1 MTSPISILSSVTAQA
16 AFSSICPDVS
26 FASRV
31 SGEYCSMPWHYV
43 DHKCCGICPSPAI
56 NGYGTIIG
64 FCLASFFNMLI
75 VLCQPASSAIFIA
88 AQLTVAHMFLVAIM
102 ARNMMGTASNGANGI
117 QAWHAEFAFLAASS
131 IIGVV
136 LACVLSDAHYIH
148 GFSTHED
155 LERFLNAQD
164 DLKDARRRAEPGTTV
179 CGTHRLQMQEHEA
192 FVRGEHKANV
202 VRGVHR
208 LRKWH
213 SRNQARILLF
223 AFGGSEA
230 YWFILYA
237 VTIWF
242 GKDTIFWQPKC
253 DDFIGAASWSLI
265 RGVSFTIFSLA
276 FLFTLFLCI
285 PVFHPTSTYRSAAH
299 FIVLL
304 FSHHIARPR
313 SNSPSFR
320 DRRRELRNNPTHAP
334 PAEAPAPPI
343 DAPET
348 RPEIIVRFV
357 LSLSIWSL
365 WFVLL
370 LVVFFQARRDF
381 LLTGTGTAPWPYA
394 CIQNLMF
401 GTFPIFKFCL
411 NVVRRSAKDRKK
423 RRRANGIA
431 TPTSTGL
438 SQTMRRRP
446 FGLDRRPATNEQSL
460 SRSRSR
466 GRRQNRTKDW

>member
-1 MTSPISILSSVTAQA
+1 MPGHLS
-16 AFSSICPDVS
+16 D
-26 FASRV
+26 
-31 SGEYCSMPWHYV
+31 YCSLPWHYV
-43 DHKCCGICPSPAI
+43 DYKCCGLCPSPAI

-75 VLCQPASSAIFIA
+75 VLCQPASSAIYIA

-102 ARNMMGTASNGANGI
+102 VRNIMGTASHGTNGI

-131 IIGVV
+131 TIGVV
-136 LACVLSDAHYIH
+136 LACVLSEAHHIH
-148 GFSTHED
+148 GFSSHEA
-155 LERFLNAQD
+155 LVRFLDAQD
-164 DLKDARRRAEPGTTV
+164 DLEARRRARPVTKV
-179 CGTHRLQMQEHEA
+179 YGTHRLQMQEHEA
-192 FVRGEHKANV
+192 FVRGEHKANL

-213 SRNQARILLF
+213 SRNQARILLC
-223 AFGGSEA
+223 AFSGSEL

-242 GKDTIFWQPKC
+242 GKDTTFWQPKC
-253 DDFIGAASWSLI
+253 NDFIGAGSWSLI

-276 FLFTLFLCI
+276 FLFTLLLCI

-304 FSHHIARPR
+304 FSHHIARPK
-313 SNSPSFR
+313 SALNSWK
-320 DRRRELRNNPTHAP
+320 DRRRLHRDHAP
-334 PAEAPAPPI
+334 PHLSPP
-343 DAPET
+343 DELETQVAPET

-365 WFVLL
+365 WFVLVI
-370 LVVFFQARRDF
+370 VVFFQARRDF
-381 LLTGTGTAPWPYA
+381 LLTGTGTAPWPYG
-394 CIQNLMF
+394 CIQNTMF
-401 GTFPIFKFCL
+401 GTFPIFKFFL
-411 NVVRRSAKDRKK
+411 NIVRRSAKDAKK
-423 RRRANGIA
+423 RRRANGLASTSA

-438 SQTMRRRP
+438 SRTIQRKP
-446 FGLDRRPATNEQSL
+446 FGLDRRLAMAEQSL

-466 GRRQNRTKDW
+466 GRRQDRTKEW

>member
-1 MTSPISILSSVTAQA
+1 MLENLCAQ
-16 AFSSICPDVS
+16 
-26 FASRV
+26 
-31 SGEYCSMPWHYV
+31 
-43 DHKCCGICPSPAI
+43 I
-56 NGYGTIIG
+56 NGYGTIAG

-75 VLCQPASSAIFIA
+75 VLCQPASSAVFSKSSVMQLLLA

-102 ARNMMGTASNGANGI
+102 VRDMMGTASNGTNGI
-117 QAWHAEFAFLAASS
+117 QALHAEFAFLAASS

-136 LACVLSDAHYIH
+136 LACVLSDAHHIH
-148 GFSTHED
+148 GFKSHED
-155 LERFLNAQD
+155 LEHFLNAQD
-164 DLKDARRRAEPGTTV
+164 DLKDARRRAEPGSTV
-179 CGTHRLQMQEHEA
+179 YGTHRLQVQEHEA
-192 FVRGEHKANV
+192 FVRGEHKANL

-237 VTIWF
+237 ATIWF

-253 DDFIGAASWSLI
+253 NDFIGAASWSLI

-285 PVFHPTSTYRSAAH
+285 PVFHPTSSYRSAAH

-313 SNSPSFR
+313 TSSPSFR
-320 DRRRELRNNPTHAP
+320 DRRREARNKSAHADP
-334 PAEAPAPPI
+334 VEEPQPAP

-348 RPEIIVRFV
+348 RPEVIVRFV

-370 LVVFFQARRDF
+370 LVVFFKARRDF

-401 GTFPIFKFCL
+401 GSFPIFKFCL
-411 NVVRRSAKDRKK
+411 NVVRGRAKDRKK
-423 RRRANGIA
+423 RRRAMASNLA

-438 SQTMRRRP
+438 SPTVRRRLS
-446 FGLDRRPATNEQSL
+446 GLNRRPATNEQSL

-466 GRRQNRTKDW
+466 GRRQNRAKDW